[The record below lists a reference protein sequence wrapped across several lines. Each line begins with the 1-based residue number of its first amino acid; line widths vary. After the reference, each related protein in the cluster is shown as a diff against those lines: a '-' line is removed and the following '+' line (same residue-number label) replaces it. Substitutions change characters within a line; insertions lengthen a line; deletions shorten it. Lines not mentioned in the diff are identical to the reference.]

1 MPEILFAGQLQRLTP
16 VQFAQRLKAVKLLI
30 LDVDGVLTDA
40 GMYYSEAGDELKKF
54 NTRDG
59 YGIRAAMRAGITVGV
74 ITGEK
79 TRIVSRRMKKL
90 GIRILHQGI
99 GDKLPVLEKVAAQCG
114 VTLADIAYMGDDLGD
129 LPCLKQ
135 VGLPCTVADGLPAN
149 RQAAVYITRLKGGE
163 GAARELIDLLLQA
176 RA

>member
-1 MPEILFAGQLQRLTP
+1 MPPLVYDGLIQRLTP
-16 VQFAQRLKAVKLLI
+16 VQFAARLKAVKLLI
-30 LDVDGVLTDA
+30 LDVDGVMTDA

-59 YGIRAAMRAGITVGV
+59 YGIRAAMRAGLILGI

-79 TRIVSRRMKKL
+79 TKIVARRMKKL

-99 GDKLPVLEKVAAQCG
+99 ALKLPVLEKVVAENHL
-114 VTLADIAYMGDDLGD
+114 TLADVAYLGDDLGD
-129 LPCLKQ
+129 LECLKA

-149 RQAAVYITRLKGGE
+149 RQAAAYITKLKGGE
-163 GAARELIDLLLQA
+163 GAVRELIDLILQA
-176 RA
+176 RV